1 MLPTIVGVPGMWHP
15 ASSFDD
21 LAANFQKR
29 GYTFV
34 SQDAPGILLED
45 SFTATAEVDAESLR
59 QNLPLPLLAQ
69 GRHLILLTH
78 SYGGVYGSA
87 AVSGLSK
94 QERSRQGLEGGV
106 IGLVYVT
113 AVPPVTGKSLMDIL
127 GLALDSLPPHVVY
140 EKSTARVLFVNPD
153 KHMYHGIT
161 DADIDKWIS
170 KIRPQAFKS
179 IDTPISYSPLTDSDY
194 KDQVAYIICG
204 KDRILSLDAQKLLCE
219 LVGITETVVLPEAS
233 HHAFFVEA
241 AEETVEATIS
251 FLERFV
257 RKVL

>member
-59 QNLPLPLLAQ
+59 QNLLLPLLAQ
-69 GRHLILLTH
+69 GRHLILLMH

-94 QERSRQGLEGGV
+94 QDRSIQGLEGGV
-106 IGLVYVT
+106 VGLIYVT

-127 GLALDSLPPHVVY
+127 GLTLDTLPPHVVY
-140 EKSTARVLFVNPD
+140 EKSTGRVLFVDPD
-153 KHMYHGIT
+153 KYMYHGI
-161 DADIDKWIS
+161 ADDNINKWIS

-179 IDTPISYSPLTDSDY
+179 IDTPIPYSPLTDSNY
-194 KDQVAYIICG
+194 KDQAAYIICG

-219 LVGITETVVLPEAS
+219 LVGITKTVVLPEAS
-233 HHAFFVEA
+233 HAFFVEA
-241 AEETVEATIS
+241 AEEVVETTIS
-251 FLERFV
+251 FSERFV
-257 RKVL
+257 REVI